1 MNLTEDIKTISSR
14 GIMDKLLKPETVTI
28 KVKSANPWVNDP
40 ETITITQKQ
49 FTKLKRYMFINTVW
63 NVNQIW
69 LVGPRHNFIRVL
81 EINDES
87 VVDKTIEE
95 LNSKIPDLPV
105 KAVSVCFKS
114 GIKWK

>member
-1 MNLTEDIKTISSR
+1 MSLNEDIQNRSSKN
-14 GIMDKLLKPETVTI
+14 ILDKLLKSETVTI
-28 KVKSANPWVNDP
+28 KVKDANPWVNDP

-69 LVGPRHNFIRVL
+69 IVGPRHNYIRVL
-81 EINDES
+81 EINNES

-95 LNSKIPDLPV
+95 LHSKIPDIPV
-105 KAVSVCFKS
+105 KAVRVCFKS

>member
-1 MNLTEDIKTISSR
+1 MSLSEDIKNRGSR
-14 GIMDKLLKPETVTI
+14 GIMDKLVKTETVTI
-28 KVKSANPWVNDP
+28 KVKDANPWTNYP
-40 ETITITQKQ
+40 ETIIITKNQ
-49 FTKLKRYMFINTVW
+49 FDKLKRYMFINTVW

-105 KAVSVCFKS
+105 KAVRVCFKS